1 MFLKQ
6 MVISNGSGAVIRDI
20 KFKSGL
26 NLIIDNTPTSETKQ
40 TGNDV
45 GKTTVLKLID
55 FCLGAKPNIIYTDTE
70 NTKNVYQ
77 LVKDF
82 LEDNNVRVT
91 LILKENLED
100 ENSREVVIERNFL
113 SRNNAVRRINGKDM
127 RDSEFENELCKAI
140 FQVDNIIKPSFR
152 QIISHNIRYKD
163 DSINNTL
170 KTLSKFAKDV
180 EYETLYLFLLGCN
193 FDAGEKK
200 QELISKLRQETSF
213 RERIEGQQTKASYKV
228 ALEIIDN
235 EIKTLDLKKH
245 SFNINENFTHELN
258 RLNDVKRKINKCS
271 SNISKLKIRKDLIE
285 QSKTDLS
292 NSVSKIDMQQLKD
305 LYYQAKMNVEGIQK
319 TFEELVVYHNK
330 MLVEKSKFI
339 GMELPHILES
349 IEKQE
354 YELAELLREEKELT
368 ERVSKCD
375 SFDELE
381 VIVNKLNEK
390 HRLKGEY
397 EGIISQMNESDDK
410 ISEITKQLDDFENL
424 IFSEEF
430 GEKLKK
436 QLKKFNEYFSSISS
450 EIYNETYVLKYDVT
464 RNKNDQPLYK
474 FSSFNAN
481 ISSGKKQGEI
491 LCFDLAYIL
500 FADSEGIPCL
510 HFLLN
515 DKKELMHDNQLIKVS
530 DFVKSN
536 NAQLVVSI
544 LKDKLPTSVVDKS
557 HIAIE
562 LSQEEKLFKIE

>member
-228 ALEIIDN
+228 ALEIINN

>member
-536 NAQLVVSI
+536 KAQLVVSI